1 MVSNLV
7 IEAKQKTYGFMARH
21 DETCLFKVFL
31 GRSTAV
37 PKCTR
42 QWQPIEWNPG
52 IAMSATTTQPALTLE
67 STLTYSC
74 RTHHNPKNPPQ
85 PHHYNPQPI
94 SVPTWYPPCP
104 ADTAGCLPPW
114 SLGCTRHSKL
124 RTKTNINKN
133 KARPDNTGK
142 AQGDALHPW
151 INWLEMTVVTAQ
163 EVGDGNADTTTTT
176 TTSSSSSSSS
186 SSSPKH
192 VLTLSLRSLFSIAK
206 SAITNDQC
214 CPL

>member
-1 MVSNLV
+1 MMVSNLV

-67 STLTYSC
+67 STSTYSC

-85 PHHYNPQPI
+85 PHYNPQPI
-94 SVPTWYPPCP
+94 SVPT
-104 ADTAGCLPPW
+104 
-114 SLGCTRHSKL
+114 
-124 RTKTNINKN
+124 
-133 KARPDNTGK
+133 
-142 AQGDALHPW
+142 
-151 INWLEMTVVTAQ
+151 
-163 EVGDGNADTTTTT
+163 
-176 TTSSSSSSSS
+176 
-186 SSSPKH
+186 
-192 VLTLSLRSLFSIAK
+192 
-206 SAITNDQC
+206 
-214 CPL
+214 